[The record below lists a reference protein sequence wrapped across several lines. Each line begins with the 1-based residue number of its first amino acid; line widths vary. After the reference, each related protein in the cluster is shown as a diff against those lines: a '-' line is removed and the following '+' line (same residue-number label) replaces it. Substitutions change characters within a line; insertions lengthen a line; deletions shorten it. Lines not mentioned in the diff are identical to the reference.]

1 MAVRLLRTARHAVL
15 GRARIKPER
24 ASWRPPRASAP
35 PPCPPGWQTGPP
47 DFIGVGSQK
56 SGTSWWF
63 SLLNAHP
70 EVQAQ
75 VEKELRAL
83 IAFRDPTSADALA
96 YARWFPRPRGK
107 QIGEW
112 TPAYMACPWIGRAI
126 AVCAPEAKL
135 LATVRDPVER
145 YRSGVPQWRKYHS
158 GDLGDAKRE
167 DDRARRQA
175 LRRGFYG
182 EQLTRLAESVRRE
195 RILVLQYEQC
205 ARDPRREFA
214 KTLDF
219 LGLSP
224 WEPADELLE
233 RRFAAI
239 AVKEQLSEEQR
250 QRLVEAYIPD
260 VRMLQSFAPDLD
272 LSLWPNFAPMATQR
286 AAPG

>member
-1 MAVRLLRTARHAVL
+1 
-15 GRARIKPER
+15 
-24 ASWRPPRASAP
+24 
-35 PPCPPGWQTGPP
+35 
-47 DFIGVGSQK
+47 
-56 SGTSWWF
+56 
-63 SLLNAHP
+63 
-70 EVQAQ
+70 
-75 VEKELRAL
+75 
-83 IAFRDPTSADALA
+83 
-96 YARWFPRPRGK
+96 
-107 QIGEW
+107 
-112 TPAYMACPWIGRAI
+112 
-126 AVCAPEAKL
+126 VCAPEAKL

-158 GDLGDAKRE
+158 GDLGDEKRE

-239 AVKEQLSEEQR
+239 AVKEELSEEER

-260 VRMLQSFAPDLD
+260 VRMLLSFAPDLD
-272 LSLWPNFAPMATQR
+272 LSLWPNFASMATEKA